1 MLLFTRSSV
10 LLYSH
15 DCLFVK
21 YLNLPLHIL
30 ATLSQYLSKG
40 QIKGLSLQK
49 TKETK
54 IIKGDDMK
62 LNLLINS

>member
-1 MLLFTRSSV
+1 MLLFTQSYAM
-10 LLYSH
+10 LYNH

-21 YLNLPLHIL
+21 YLNLPLHIP

-40 QIKGLSLQK
+40 QIKGLSLHK

-54 IIKGDDMK
+54 TIKGDDMK
-62 LNLLINS
+62 LNRLIKS

>member
-1 MLLFTRSSV
+1 MLLFTRSSA
-10 LLYSH
+10 LLYNH
-15 DCLFVK
+15 DCMFVK
-21 YLNLPLHIL
+21 YLNLPLHIP

-40 QIKGLSLQK
+40 QIKGLFLQK

-54 IIKGDDMK
+54 KIKDDDMK